1 MCVVSLLAFLY
12 VCVCLPEDVRG
23 AARNSRKRKR
33 SYCYIKMNCV
43 A

>member
-12 VCVCLPEDVRG
+12 VCVCLPEDLCA

-33 SYCYIKMNCV
+33 DF
-43 A
+43 